1 MTPPSPREP
10 RAAGGLM
17 ALAILGGVVIGSILG
32 QPTIGFLAGA
42 AIGVGL
48 LLAFWLIDRG
58 R

>member
-1 MTPPSPREP
+1 MSTPSPREP

-17 ALAILGGVVIGSILG
+17 ALSILGGVVIGSLLG
-32 QPTIGFLAGA
+32 QPTIGLLAGA

-48 LLAFWLIDRG
+48 LLAFWLIDR

>member
-1 MTPPSPREP
+1 MTTPSPREP

-17 ALAILGGVVIGSILG
+17 AIAILGGVVIGSVLG